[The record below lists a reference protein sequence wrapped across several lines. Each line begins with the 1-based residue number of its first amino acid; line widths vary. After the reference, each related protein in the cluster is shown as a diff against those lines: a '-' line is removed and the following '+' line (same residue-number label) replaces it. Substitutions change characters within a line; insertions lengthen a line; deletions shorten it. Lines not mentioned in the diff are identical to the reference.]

1 MNLGQKTT
9 TSLEYNCGVQGPEF
23 TGWREWV
30 CSAGYAL
37 TCVCEHPKQMYLLL
51 RGLCP
56 GSNID
61 KFYIPRNG
69 PHHMQLITIMTTQ
82 AC

>member
-30 CSAGYAL
+30 CSTGYAL

-61 KFYIPRNG
+61 KFFIPRNG
-69 PHHMQLITIMTTQ
+69 PHHMP
-82 AC
+82 